1 LAESKGEELLHR
13 KRMLPARREG
23 SNLKFQEA
31 AFGFV
36 QGGAPR
42 AQPSKTLKAGFEID
56 GLRVGPIRATIRQ
69 P

>member
-1 LAESKGEELLHR
+1 
-13 KRMLPARREG
+13 MLQARREG
-23 SNLKFQEA
+23 SNLNFQEP

-42 AQPSKTLKAGFEID
+42 PQASKRLKAAFEYD
-56 GLRVGPIRATIRQ
+56 GLRVDVIRATMRK

>member
-1 LAESKGEELLHR
+1 
-13 KRMLPARREG
+13 MLPARREG

-56 GLRVGPIRATIRQ
+56 GLRVGPIRATMRKA
-69 P
+69 